1 MRKIDTT
8 TRENEM
14 NLVDIDMRVVEEAA
28 QGIEWPTPC
37 SEELAEACEA
47 DDRDYEEDYY
57 AATHYGIVGWG
68 NS

>member
-1 MRKIDTT
+1 
-8 TRENEM
+8 M